1 MELSGGIINLAVFI
15 IITVGVAIPIVNQ
28 TVLNVSLTGI
38 AGTILPYTTVLLSV
52 VPIVVIAKFL
62 QGWLQHGKNAE

>member
-28 TVLNVSLTGI
+28 TVNNVSLGGI
-38 AGTILPYTTVLLSV
+38 AGTILPYTIVLLSV

-62 QGWLQHGKNAE
+62 QG

>member
-15 IITVGVAIPIVNQ
+15 IITVGVAIPIVQSVINNAS
-28 TVLNVSLTGI
+28 VTGI
-38 AGTILPYTTVLLSV
+38 GGTILSYVTPLLAI

-62 QGWLQHGKNAE
+62 QG

>member
-28 TVLNVSLTGI
+28 TITNVSLTGI
-38 AGTILPYTTVLLSV
+38 AGTILPYTTVLMAV

-62 QGWLQHGKNAE
+62 QG